1 MDNLPLADRRRVI
14 YQHDGAP
21 PHNGHIVNNFLQ
33 ATFDDRWIAN
43 NGPFQ
48 WPPRSPD
55 MSVLD
60 YFVWG
65 AIKDE
70 VYNLPLTT
78 KENCIER
85 VRNAFRGLSPNAI
98 RAATHEQLILRCA
111 KCHEAEG
118 RNFEHLLN

>member
-1 MDNLPLADRRRVI
+1 MVI
-14 YQHDGAP
+14 LSIIFYKLRLTTGGLLTTD
-21 PHNGHIVNNFLQ
+21 
-33 ATFDDRWIAN
+33 
-43 NGPFQ
+43 PFKG
-48 WPPRSPD
+48 PPRSPG

-78 KENCIER
+78 KENCMER
-85 VRNAFRGLSPNAI
+85 VTNAFRGLSPNAI
-98 RAATHEQLILRCA
+98 RAATHEQLILRCE